1 MKQIT
6 TQAIL
11 LRRMNYGEADRILT
25 VITSDSGKV
34 GLLAKGVRKSKS
46 KLAGGL
52 ELFSTTNI
60 TFIDGRSDL
69 KIVTSAQLI
78 DYYREIS
85 KNIDITM
92 VGYDFLK
99 YVDAYTEEESGGE
112 FYQLLIEALGSLNEP
127 GTPTGHTAVWF
138 YVHLLLNSGYGLQLD
153 TDLSGNAFS
162 EESLYDFSYEDMSF
176 FVHKTG
182 SYTPR
187 HIKLL
192 RLLTK
197 VGSPA
202 HLLKVQ
208 DADIIIDD
216 LIVLL
221 KNAVRY

>member
-11 LRRMNYGEADRILT
+11 LKRMNYGEADRILT
-25 VITSDSGKV
+25 VITSNSGKV
-34 GLLAKGVRKSKS
+34 SLLAKGVRKSKS

-52 ELFSTTNI
+52 ELFSTTHI

-69 KIVTSAQLI
+69 KTVIGTQLI
-78 DYYREIS
+78 DNYREIS
-85 KNIDITM
+85 KNIDVTM

-99 YVDAYTEEESGGE
+99 YIDSYTEQESGGE
-112 FYQLLIEALGSLNEP
+112 FYHLLVEALSALN
-127 GTPTGHTAVWF
+127 TPNMSITHTAAWF

-153 TDLSGNAFS
+153 TDLAGNAFS

-176 FVHKTG
+176 FAHKTG